1 VWGGAFAERA
11 DGGVPVIDDPEVA
24 ALIDGPRTDV
34 AMVGGAFEGAARFD
48 RSLAMWG
55 PLLNSADH
63 DILPEKD
70 LLDARVRDMVR
81 NDAYVQSAT
90 ALHKDNI
97 VGSMFM
103 LNAKPET
110 SVLRLD
116 EVWEQE
122 FQEEVEA
129 YFTLAAESPNN
140 WFDAARTN
148 TLTGMV
154 RLAVGVYT
162 AGGELLATAEWLNK
176 DKSRPFSTAIQMI
189 ELERLST
196 PPEVFDLNGNV
207 RGGIRFDNY
216 GAPQSYFIRLAHPTD
231 YDAGLAANTWR
242 EVARTKPWGRLQV
255 IHIHEQSRI
264 DQSRG
269 VSEMVAALKEMKVT
283 KKFRDITLQNAVVNA
298 TYAASI
304 ESDLP
309 SEAVFAA
316 LGAGGRGNGIGE
328 SIGDYGT
335 QYLAAVAKYI
345 GDNKSTY
352 IDGVKIPHLFPGT
365 KLQLRPAGTPG
376 GVGQDFEK
384 SLLRYIAANLGV
396 SYEELSRDYSSTNY
410 SSAKAAMASTGK
422 FMSSRKRMV
431 ADRFASA
438 VYRLWL
444 EEAINNGRLSTM
456 KYSKCPNWYEGMNA
470 DAYSQSE
477 WIGANQGQIDEL
489 KETQAMVLRL
499 KYKITT
505 YAEEQARLGKK
516 WRKTFQQAAR
526 EKKVMEELDI
536 VVVESNAINA
546 ASGAPREAGS
556 TGDDEEKKAA

>member
-1 VWGGAFAERA
+1 MRRRAFCERA
-11 DGGVPVIDDPEVA
+11 DGGVPVIDDPEIA
-24 ALIDGPRTDV
+24 ALIDGPRRDV
-34 AMVGGAFEGAARFD
+34 ALVGGAYEGADRFD

-63 DILPEKD
+63 DLLPEKD
-70 LLDARVRDMVR
+70 RLDARVRDMVR
-81 NDAYVQSAT
+81 NDAYVQSGT
-90 ALHKDNI
+90 ALHRDSI
-97 VGSMFM
+97 VGSMYM
-103 LNAKPET
+103 LNAKPSTE
-110 SVLRLD
+110 VLRLD
-116 EVWEQE
+116 ETWAEE
-122 FQEEVEA
+122 FQEEVQA
-129 YFTLAAESPNN
+129 HFTLAAESPNN
-140 WFDAARTN
+140 WLDAARTN

-154 RLAVGVYT
+154 RLAVGVYA
-162 AGGELLATAEWLNK
+162 AGGEVLATAEYLNK
-176 DKSRPFSTAIQMI
+176 DLSRPFATAIQMI

-196 PPEVFDLNGNV
+196 PYDVLNLNGNI
-207 RGGIRFDNY
+207 RGGIEFNAY
-216 GAPQSYFIRLAHPTD
+216 GAPQAYHIRLAHPTD
-231 YDAGLAANTWR
+231 YDAGLDASRWKR
-242 EVARTKPWGRLQV
+242 VPRTKPWGRLQV
-255 IHIHEQSRI
+255 IHIHEQMRV

-269 VSEMVAALKEMKVT
+269 VSEMVASLKEMKVT

-316 LGAGGRGNGIGE
+316 LGSGQRGSIGE
-328 SIGDYGT
+328 GIGDYGT

-376 GVGQDFEK
+376 GVGSDFEK

-410 SSAKAAMASTGK
+410 SSAKAALAQTGRYMA
-422 FMSSRKRMV
+422 SRKRMV

-444 EEAINNGRLSTM
+444 EEAINKGLLSTM
-456 KYSKCPNWYEGMNA
+456 KYSKCPSWYEGMNS
-470 DAYSQSE
+470 DAYSNAE

-505 YAEEQARLGKK
+505 YAEEQARLGKN
-516 WRKTFQQAAR
+516 WLATMRQAAR
-526 EKKVMEELDI
+526 EKKVMEELGI
-536 VVVESNAINA
+536 VVEESNAINA
-546 ASGAPREAGS
+546 ASGAVRESGS
-556 TGDDEEKKAA
+556 TGDDEDGRAAA